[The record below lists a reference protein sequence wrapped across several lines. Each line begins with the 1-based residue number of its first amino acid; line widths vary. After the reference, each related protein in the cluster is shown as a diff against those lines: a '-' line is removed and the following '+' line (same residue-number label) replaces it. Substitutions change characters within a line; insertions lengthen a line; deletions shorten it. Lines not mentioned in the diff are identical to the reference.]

1 MHNGGLATLRDVLQH
16 YSELDEERL
25 HADGEKLLRALKLSD
40 AETEDL
46 LAFLKTL
53 TDKHGADRPR
63 PAPSSVDCNATVTGA
78 ERARGER

>member
-1 MHNGGLATLRDVLQH
+1 MHNGGLATLRDVLHH

-46 LAFLKTL
+46 LAFLNTL

-63 PAPSSVDCNATVTGA
+63 PAPLHVDCNATP
-78 ERARGER
+78 